1 MDRTERFYK
10 IDRLLRA
17 RRITSLASFL
27 EALDVSRA
35 TFKRD
40 LEYLR
45 DRFNAPIVWDAGAGG
60 YRYELDAQS
69 DFALPGFW
77 LSGAEV
83 QALLTLDHFIET
95 LEPGL
100 VGPMMA
106 PLRRRLAGIA
116 QEAGADLAELRG
128 RVKVLQSNARRVSPP
143 AFNAVADA
151 LLRRRRLHIEYYA
164 RGQGSTSER
173 EVSPQRLVHY
183 RDNWYLDAWCHLRE
197 GLRSFSVDTISKP
210 QLLDVPA
217 TDVDEALLERELA
230 SAYGIFSGAAQH
242 RALLRF
248 TPERARWVAAEIWH
262 PQQQGRFD
270 DDGAYLLELPY
281 ADDRELL
288 MDVLRH
294 GAEVEV
300 LAPAALRQRVIAALD
315 AALAGYRGGRGATA
329 GGVAGPAP
337 P

>member
-17 RRITSLASFL
+17 RRVTRLADFL
-27 EALDVSRA
+27 GDLGVSRA

-45 DRFNAPIVWDAGAGG
+45 DRFNAPIVWDAAAGG
-60 YRYELDAQS
+60 YRYDHDAQP

-83 QALLTLDHFIET
+83 QALLTLEHFMEA

-116 QEAGADLAELRG
+116 AEAGADIAELRR
-128 RVKVLQSNARRVSPP
+128 RVRVLQAAARRVSPP
-143 AFNAVADA
+143 AFNIVADA

-164 RGQGSTSER
+164 RGEGRRSER
-173 EVSPQRLVHY
+173 AVSPQRLVHY
-183 RDNWYLDAWCHLRE
+183 RDNWYLDAWCHWRQ
-197 GLRSFSVDTISKP
+197 GLRSFAVDAIQQP
-210 QLLDVPA
+210 RLLEEPA
-217 TDVDEALLERELA
+217 LDVDETELDREL
-230 SAYGIFSGAAQH
+230 SAGYGIFSGAATQLA
-242 RALLRF
+242 RLRF
-248 TPERARWVAAEIWH
+248 TPERARWVAQETWH
-262 PQQQGRFD
+262 PQQRGAFD
-270 DDGAYLLELPY
+270 AEGYWCLELPY

-288 MDVLRH
+288 MDILRH
-294 GAEVEV
+294 GPEVEV
-300 LAPAALRQRVIAALD
+300 LAPESLRER
-315 AALAGYRGGRGATA
+315 AALALAAALARYRR
-329 GGVAGPAP
+329 
-337 P
+337 